1 MRAVAKTSPLWWLPS
16 IIIASVSGSM
26 EQYVGKKIIDAVV
39 VGPKADVSGISAR
52 VVVQEPLEASDI
64 QYRHDRHLLREAL
77 EKAIQALG

>member
-1 MRAVAKTSPLWWLPS
+1 
-16 IIIASVSGSM
+16 
-26 EQYVGKKIIDAVV
+26 VV